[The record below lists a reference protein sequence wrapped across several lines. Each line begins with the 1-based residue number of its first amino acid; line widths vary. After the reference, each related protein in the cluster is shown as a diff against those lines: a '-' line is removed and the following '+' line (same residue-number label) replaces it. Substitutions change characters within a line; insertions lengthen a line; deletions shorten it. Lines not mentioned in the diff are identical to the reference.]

1 MADTPPLIDDQNVR
15 LRQCRHGPMLYSTK
29 DIYIGRSLDLYG
41 EFSEGEVHF
50 FGQVL
55 QPGMVAIDVGA
66 NIGCHTVFMA
76 KRVGPG
82 GAVIALEPQRIIHQM
97 LCANVDLNRLLNVR
111 ALHAAAGAED
121 GGIAVP
127 DIDYGME
134 GKDGKQV
141 RVATIDGLALPA
153 CHLLK
158 ADVEGM
164 EADVIRG
171 ATETIKAHCPALY
184 VENDRR
190 EKSPDLIEL
199 LLGLDCRLYWHF
211 TRLFY
216 PDNFQGEAENVFGE
230 VISMNMIGMPKALE
244 QNMGDLTEI
253 TDPADWPEI
262 VNSDAR

>member
-1 MADTPPLIDDQNVR
+1 
-15 LRQCRHGPMLYSTK
+15 MLYSTK

-97 LCANVDLNRLLNVR
+97 LCANVDLNWLLNVR
-111 ALHAAAGAED
+111 ALHAAAGTED

-127 DIDYGME
+127 DIDYGTE

-199 LLGLDCRLYWHF
+199 LLGLDYRRYWHF
-211 TRLFY
+211 TRLFN
-216 PDNFQGEAENVFGE
+216 PDNFPGEAENEFGE

-244 QNMGDLTEI
+244 HNMGDLTEI

>member
-127 DIDYGME
+127 DIDYGTDGNFGSIALG

-171 ATETIKAHCPALY
+171 AT
-184 VENDRR
+184 
-190 EKSPDLIEL
+190 
-199 LLGLDCRLYWHF
+199 
-211 TRLFY
+211 
-216 PDNFQGEAENVFGE
+216 
-230 VISMNMIGMPKALE
+230 
-244 QNMGDLTEI
+244 
-253 TDPADWPEI
+253 
-262 VNSDAR
+262 